1 MLPTLSVRA
10 RSSLWLHAGFGLFI
24 VATGLVGGLA
34 VATGAKLLIVP
45 VFGLVAGL
53 FLLMLPAQWLLLT
66 LLAVAFVVVGVVGYT
81 ARISQIYWL
90 PYIFGLVVWL
100 HVLVEWA
107 LRRAPRTGPWPF
119 VLWAFVGYLLM
130 LGVNALTNP
139 QAPGIYLIAA
149 KNYLFL
155 LGVFLAGYTLIREPR
170 TYQRIWT
177 FLLLVAVLQL
187 PAVIYQYVVV
197 GGRIA
202 AAGGHGWDAVS
213 GTFGGTE
220 SGGHSGFM
228 GIYLVLML
236 VLLMGLVRH
245 GQMSWRRALPLGA
258 LCLVPVLMAEVKAV
272 YLVFL
277 PLALSVFF
285 RKAMLGNPLK
295 AVAGVLGMLALLA
308 LFIQA
313 DQLLHFKGV
322 KQDRTVLEIIDD
334 AVTLDTDP
342 EHTRVRT
349 GEMGRTALLVLWWRH
364 HDAESA
370 HQMLFGHGLGSM
382 RISSFYVGEV
392 QKLYPRQRLDKHAL
406 SMLLWDIGLVGALAF
421 VLLLASGARLSLRLS
436 QDVGVPARHRA
447 YLETG
452 GILLTMALVSLIYSR
467 SVVDHHAMIVL
478 VMLSLGQ
485 AVYWYYRLREQ
496 PAVTS

>member
-1 MLPTLSVRA
+1 MLPTLSERA
-10 RSSLWLHAGFGLFI
+10 RSSLWLHSGFGLFVL
-24 VATGLVGGLA
+24 VAGMIGGLA

-53 FLLMLPAQWLLLT
+53 FLLLLPAQWLLLT

-81 ARISQIYWL
+81 ARISQIHWL

-100 HVLVEWA
+100 HVLVELA

-119 VLWAFVGYLLM
+119 VLWAFLIYVLM

-155 LGVFLAGYTLIREPR
+155 LGVFLAAFTLIREPR
-170 TYQRIWT
+170 SYERIWT
-177 FLLLVAVLQL
+177 FLLVVALLQL

-197 GGRIA
+197 GGRIT

-220 SGGHSGFM
+220 TGGQSGFM
-228 GIYLVLML
+228 GLYLVLML
-236 VLLMGLVRH
+236 VLLMALMRQR
-245 GQMSWRRALPLGA
+245 QMSWRLALPLGL
-258 LCLVPVLMAEVKAV
+258 LCLIPILMAEVKAV

-277 PLALSVFF
+277 PLALAVFF
-285 RKAMLGNPLK
+285 RRAMLGNPLK
-295 AVAGVLGMLALLA
+295 AIAGTVGMVALLA
-308 LFIQA
+308 AFIQA
-313 DQLLHFKGV
+313 DEILHFKGV
-322 KQDRTVLEIIDD
+322 KQDRTVLQVIED

-349 GEMGRTALLVLWWRH
+349 GEMGRTALLTLWWRH
-364 HDAESA
+364 HDARSA

-421 VLLLASGARLSLRLS
+421 VVLLAAGARLSLRLS
-436 QDVGVPARHRA
+436 RHEGVPGRHRA

-452 GILLTMALVSLIYSR
+452 GILLVMALASLFYSR
-467 SVVDHHAMIVL
+467 AVVDHHAMIVL

-485 AVYWYYRLREQ
+485 SVYWYYRLR
-496 PAVTS
+496 AVDGTTP